1 MFREELAGFPQR
13 PCGTL
18 TTDHGEH
25 VSDDATTVA
34 GRLSWLPKQRE
45 NENDAECLALVIA
58 WSAAEP
64 ERVGEVC
71 LFPEEGEELLLGRG
85 AASED
90 DPAERMVFA
99 RQRPDALL
107 PGPPLKESGLSRS
120 QALLR
125 AVPSGIEIEGIGR
138 CPMSVGGV
146 EIKNG
151 IVRPGECLSLKH
163 QAILFCVKRPC
174 EMSPLQYFDLRR
186 MGAFGV
192 ADEHGAVGESAAAWE
207 LRDQLAFCAASDKH
221 VLLLGESGV
230 GKELAAAA
238 IHRLSSRG
246 KRAMVSRNAAT
257 LPAGLIDAEL
267 FGNVKDFPNPG
278 MTARPGIIGEAKES
292 TLFLDE
298 IGELPEEMQAH
309 LLRVLDSGGEY
320 QSLGDA
326 RMRRSDIRLVAATNR
341 DPTEL
346 KHDLLARLTL
356 RVTLPSLDDKREDV
370 PLLLRHLLRIA
381 AEGNPRVVRRFFDSQ
396 RGEPGFARVHPDLVE
411 ALVTHAYTH
420 NVRELD
426 MLLWQA
432 IAGSKDRFVAL
443 TGDVRKEVKPVQT
456 SEPVRTTEPTEEEI
470 RTCLERNDGS
480 VTRAWQQLGLKSRY
494 ALYRLMKKHGIK
506 TSQAGGKDSYS

>member
-1 MFREELAGFPQR
+1 M
-13 PCGTL
+13 
-18 TTDHGEH
+18 
-25 VSDDATTVA
+25 SDDATTVA
-34 GRLSWLPKQRE
+34 GRPSWIPRQRE
-45 NENDAECLALVIA
+45 NERDAECLGLVIA

-71 LFPEEGEELLLGRG
+71 LFPEEGGELLLGRG
-85 AASED
+85 AAAED
-90 DPAERMVFA
+90 DPAERMVFS
-99 RQRPDALL
+99 RQRPGALL
-107 PGPPLKESGLSRS
+107 PGSPLKESGLSRC

-125 AVPSGIEIEGIGR
+125 AGTDGIEIAGLGR

-146 EIKNG
+146 ELERG
-151 IVRPGECLSLKH
+151 MVRPGECLTLKH
-163 QAILFCVKRPC
+163 QAVLYCVKRPC
-174 EMSPLQYFDLRR
+174 EMPSLQHFDLRR

-192 ADEHGAVGESAAAWE
+192 ADEHGIVGESAAAWE

-238 IHRLSSRG
+238 IHRLSVRHR
-246 KRAMVSRNAAT
+246 KAMISRNAAT

-278 MTARPGIIGEAKES
+278 MSARPGIVGEADES

-356 RVTLPSLDDKREDV
+356 RVTLPSLDDKREDI
-370 PLLLRHLLRIA
+370 PLLLRHLLRHA
-381 AEGNPRVVRRFFDSQ
+381 AEGNPQVVGRFFDSQ
-396 RGEPGFARVHPDLVE
+396 RRNPGFARVHPDLVE
-411 ALVTHAYTH
+411 ALATHAFTH

-426 MLLWQA
+426 RLLWQA
-432 IAGSKDRFVAL
+432 IAGSRDRFVAL
-443 TGDVRKEVKPVQT
+443 TAEVRKAI
-456 SEPVRTTEPTEEEI
+456 EPTGPTEPAFSEEPTAEEI
-470 RTCLERNDGS
+470 RACLERHDGS

-494 ALYRLMKKHGIK
+494 ALYRLMKKHGIA
-506 TSQAGGKDSYS
+506 TSQGAGKDS